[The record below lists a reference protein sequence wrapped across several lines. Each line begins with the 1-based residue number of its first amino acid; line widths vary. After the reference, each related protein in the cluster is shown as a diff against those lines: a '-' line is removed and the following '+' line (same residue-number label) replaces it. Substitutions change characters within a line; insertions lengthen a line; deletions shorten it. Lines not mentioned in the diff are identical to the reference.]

1 MSSPAS
7 DQRKEPRVVLT
18 GNASAT
24 LSVLHGSQVGL
35 PLPVEVVNVSG
46 RGLRLR
52 AKQAHA
58 PGTLVRIDLNQTL
71 MLAEVCYSEP
81 EGANFSLGL
90 RLEHSLLQT
99 EGLTRLR
106 QRFAEEEVEIE
117 VAAGLDRR
125 RR

>member
-7 DQRKEPRVVLT
+7 DQRKEPRLALT
-18 GNASAT
+18 GNTSAT
-24 LSVLHGSQVGL
+24 LSVLNGSQVGS
-35 PLPVEVVNVSG
+35 PLPVEVMNLSG

-52 AKQAHA
+52 ATQAQV

-81 EGANFSLGL
+81 DGRGFALGL

-99 EGLTRLR
+99 EGLERLR